1 MREGSDKSSNDEQK
15 KEVGK
20 RIKELRTAK
29 GWNQQKLA
37 DEADLTQS
45 AIAQFE
51 KGERLPS
58 TTALQNMAKAFGIS
72 MESLLTQESNTDP
85 NKILQ
90 LGELMTEAKGLSTD
104 QILTLNRLVKDMKPK
119 GETH

>member
-1 MREGSDKSSNDEQK
+1 MVEPSGKSQNEEQK

-20 RIKELRTAK
+20 RIKELRIAK
-29 GWNQQKLA
+29 NWNQQKLA

-58 TTALQNMAKAFGIS
+58 TTALRSMAEAFEIS
-72 MESLLTQESNTDP
+72 MESLLIQEINTDP

-90 LGELMTEAKGLSTD
+90 LGKLMAEAKGLSTE
-104 QILTLNRLVKDMKPK
+104 QILTLNRLVKDMKPNR
-119 GETH
+119 EPQ

>member
-1 MREGSDKSSNDEQK
+1 MPEGSDKSSNDEQK

-20 RIKELRTAK
+20 RVKELRTAK

-58 TTALQNMAKAFGIS
+58 TTALQSMAKAFGIS
-72 MESLLTQESNTDP
+72 MEALLTQESNTDP

-90 LGELMTEAKGLSTD
+90 LGELMTEAKGLSTH

-119 GETH
+119 GETQ

>member
-1 MREGSDKSSNDEQK
+1 MTDLSDKASNDELR

-20 RIKELRTAK
+20 RIKLLRTAK

-58 TTALQNMAKAFGIS
+58 TTALQSITGAFGIS
-72 MESLLTQESNTDP
+72 MESLLNPEPNADP
-85 NKILQ
+85 DKILNLGQ
-90 LGELMTEAKGLSTD
+90 LMKDAKTLSAD
-104 QILTLNRLVKDMKPK
+104 QILILNRLVQSMKPPE
-119 GETH
+119 GE

>member
-1 MREGSDKSSNDEQK
+1 MREGSDKSNDEQK

-58 TTALQNMAKAFGIS
+58 TTALQSMAKAFGIS

-119 GETH
+119 GETQ

>member
-1 MREGSDKSSNDEQK
+1 MVEGSEKGSNDCLK

-20 RIKELRTAK
+20 RIKELRTIKA
-29 GWNQQKLA
+29 WNQQKLA

-58 TTALQNMAKAFGIS
+58 TTALQSMAVAFGIS
-72 MESLLTQESNTDP
+72 MESLLTGDNSDP
-85 NKILQ
+85 GKILN
-90 LGELMTEAKGLSTD
+90 LAELMGNAKTLSAD
-104 QILTLNRLVKDMKPK
+104 QIHRLNRFVESLKNAGD
-119 GETH
+119 

>member
-1 MREGSDKSSNDEQK
+1 MPEGSDKSSNDEQK

-58 TTALQNMAKAFGIS
+58 TTALQSMAKAFGIS
-72 MESLLTQESNTDP
+72 MESLLTQETNTDP

-119 GETH
+119 GETQ